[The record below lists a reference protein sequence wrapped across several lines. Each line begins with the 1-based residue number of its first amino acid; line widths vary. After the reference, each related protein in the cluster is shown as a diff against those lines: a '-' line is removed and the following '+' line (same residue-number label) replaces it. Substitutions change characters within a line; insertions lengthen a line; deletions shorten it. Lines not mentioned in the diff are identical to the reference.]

1 MSEVKK
7 SNERLEELA
16 RELRRQCLA
25 HDPDRLHTM
34 TLTEIYDNIFCTNP
48 AIVEDLLFPGMYLL
62 AGDSKI
68 GKSFLVSQIA
78 FHVAT
83 GKDFWERH
91 VQQGEVL
98 YLALEDHYARIQSR
112 MYKMFRDED
121 TDLLHFAISA
131 KLLGDGLEDQLR
143 SFIEKHQATR
153 LIIIDTLQKVRGN
166 ASDTYSYSKDYEVIS
181 KLKAFADHYGIC
193 MLLVH
198 HTRKL
203 QSDDPFGKINGT
215 TGLMGAADGV
225 MLLSKESRTSNSATV
240 EISGR
245 DQPDTKI
252 KIEKD
257 PKTLLWD
264 LVSFE
269 NELWVQEP
277 DPLLPLLAGKLQEN
291 GGVWS
296 GTATELNS
304 FLGTDMKPNAL
315 SLKLNVNASVLLH
328 DFRIVFRRDRTGAC
342 RQIELRCIPDDS
354 MTINDG
360 HDDHIVH
367 EKTPSSSSFI
377 VTETS
382 AV

>member
-1 MSEVKK
+1 MSEAKK
-7 SNERLEELA
+7 SNKLLA
-16 RELRRQCLA
+16 EMTREFRRQSFDN
-25 HDPDRLHTM
+25 DPDRLQTK
-34 TLTEIYDNIFCTNP
+34 TLTEIYDNVFCSSP
-48 AIVEDLLFPGMYLL
+48 AVVEDLLYPGMYLL

-121 TDLLHFAISA
+121 TDKLYFAISA
-131 KLLGDGLEDQLR
+131 KQLGDGLEDQLR
-143 SFIEKHQATR
+143 VFMEKHPDTR

-181 KLKAFADHYGIC
+181 KLKAFADRYGIC

-225 MLLSKESRTSNSATV
+225 MLLSKETRTSNSATV

-257 PKTLLWD
+257 PKSLLWN

-269 NELWVQEP
+269 NELWVREP
-277 DPLLPLLAGKLQEN
+277 DPLLPLLAERLKEA
-291 GGVWS
+291 GGGWS
-296 GTATELNS
+296 GTATELND
-304 FLGTDMKPNAL
+304 FLGTDLKPNSL
-315 SLKLNVNASVLLH
+315 SLKLNVNASVLFH
-328 DFRIVFRRDRTGAC
+328 DFRIAFRKDRTGVC
-342 RQIELRCIPDDS
+342 RQIELRCIPDDGV
-354 MTINDG
+354 TTNDG
-360 HDDHIVH
+360 NDDHFVH
-367 EKTPSSSSFI
+367 EKTPSSSSSI